1 MSDRWMRG
9 GGGPRSTSGLRLW
22 LSAIV
27 VPLVV
32 LVCGGLTA
40 CGGSSSPSTSTNAAA
55 KTSAAAGSSA
65 AATTSAA
72 GAGTASA
79 GTSTTGTS
87 TSGAGTSGAGSGG
100 TSTSP
105 GTSPAGGPAGAAGRP
120 FAARLATVRACLSK
134 NGVTLP
140 TRTPGSGG
148 GLLGGAKG
156 APALP
161 KGMTRTQYL
170 EILKKCSGGLG
181 SPRTF
186 RGAHFRTSPVFQQ
199 ALTKFAACMRQNG
212 VNLPNPNTSGKG
224 PVFTGKGI
232 DTASPQF
239 RQAEVKCRPVM
250 VAALRS
256 LRHPSGAAG

>member
-9 GGGPRSTSGLRLW
+9 GGGPKSTSGLRLW

-105 GTSPAGGPAGAAGRP
+105 AGGPAGAAGRP
-120 FAARLATVRACLSK
+120 FAARFATVRACLSK

-256 LRHPSGAAG
+256 LRHPGGAAG

>member
-105 GTSPAGGPAGAAGRP
+105 G